1 MTPRLGIIGL
11 PNAGKS
17 TLFNALTAGTA
28 AQVGDYPFTTIQ
40 PNVGVASVPDE
51 RLAAIARLY
60 RPPRVTPA
68 TMTLVDIAGLVQGAS
83 RGEGLGNAF
92 LAEIR
97 PMEVLLHVVR
107 CFDDP
112 QIAHVGGGIDPVRDI
127 TLVETELALADL
139 EILTRRRQK
148 VEKRARAGDA
158 AARKELASVD
168 HLIERVELIGRG
180 QSLASLP
187 DTSDLLTAKPVLYAA
202 NIADETTARS
212 HIKALE
218 ALTSRGSGQVLPINS
233 RLEADLAQLPLEE
246 RASMRRD
253 LGLPAPGLERVV
265 RAAYTL
271 LDVVTFFTV
280 NETELR
286 AWTCRAGTPAV
297 EAAATIHSDM
307 GRGFIRAKVVRGADL
322 AGADS
327 PEGRR
332 VHGLER
338 VEGRDYVVQD
348 GDILTI
354 AFRA

>member
-68 TMTLVDIAGLVQGAS
+68 TITLVDIAGLVQGAS

-97 PMEVLLHVVR
+97 PMEILLHVVR

-112 QIAHVGGGIDPVRDI
+112 KIAHVGGGTDPVRDVM
-127 TLVETELALADL
+127 LVATELALADL
-139 EILTRRRQK
+139 EVLTRRRQK
-148 VEKRARAGDA
+148 VEKRARTGDE

-168 HLIERVELIGRG
+168 HLIERLERS

-187 DTSDLLTAKPVLYAA
+187 DTSDLLTAKPVLYVA
-202 NIADETTARS
+202 NIADETTARP
-212 HIKALE
+212 HITALE
-218 ALTSRGSGQVLPINS
+218 ALTSRGSGQVIPINS
-233 RLEADLAQLPLEE
+233 RLEADLVQLQPEE
-246 RASMRRD
+246 RAGMRRD

-265 RAAYTL
+265 RAAYAL
-271 LDVVTFFTV
+271 LNVIAFFTV
-280 NETELR
+280 NENELR

-307 GRGFIRAKVVRGADL
+307 GRGFIRAKVVRSADL

-327 PEGRR
+327 PDSLRA
-332 VHGLER
+332 HGLER
-338 VEGRDYVVQD
+338 IEGRDYAVRD